1 MQDFSNAL
9 VVIDDV
15 PTIEGIT
22 YQPLQPEYL
31 KIQRIWFFILMPL
44 LAIVLFVGFYFIE
57 KIQILWLMAS
67 VSLAYVLLALVY
79 WVGEGL
85 SFRHSGYAVRE
96 HDILFRSGWWVRSTH
111 LVPFNRVQHL
121 SIEAG
126 MLERRYGLAS
136 ISVYTAGQ
144 ADLTVHGITQE
155 TAEKIK
161 EFVGKQI
168 KNKEAEAIEEDTK
181 IETKDDTDEPENL

>member
-1 MQDFSNAL
+1 MQNFSNAL
-9 VVIDDV
+9 VVIEDV
-15 PTIEGIT
+15 PTIEGIS
-22 YQPLQPEYL
+22 YQPLQPAYL
-31 KIQRIWFFILMPL
+31 KIQRIWFFILMPS
-44 LAIVLFVGFYFIE
+44 LAVALFLGFYFIE
-57 KIQILWLMAS
+57 KIQILGVMAG

-96 HDILFRSGWWVRSTH
+96 HDILFRSGWWVRSTQ
-111 LVPFNRVQHL
+111 LVPFNRVQHV

-126 MLERRYGLAS
+126 MFERRFGLAS

-144 ADLTVHGITQE
+144 DLTVHGITRE

-168 KNKEAEAIEEDTK
+168 KNKETIEEDTTD
-181 IETKDDTDEPENL
+181 IETKDNTDEPEIA